1 MLLEQS
7 FEVARPI
14 ATVWQAFQD
23 LRATASCIPGAEI
36 TEVEDNRKAAG
47 TFRIQLGPIK
57 AAFAGEAEIVRDD
70 ATYSGTITGSGRD
83 GKNASRVKSSVEYT
97 LVPVGD
103 AATRIDLKVDYNIAG
118 PLAQFSRG
126 GIVKDIAASITKMFA
141 TNLEAMLV
149 ASSAPA
155 APAPQPAAP
164 AGDAAP
170 PASAEPAPAQ
180 PAPRPAGPRPAAE
193 PQSLNLVSLLWSLL
207 WQRITGLFK
216 GGRS

>member
-14 ATVWQAFQD
+14 AVVWQAFQD

-70 ATYSGTITGSGRD
+70 ATHSGTITGSGRD
-83 GKNASRVKSSVEYT
+83 GKSASRVKSSVEYK
-97 LVPVGD
+97 LV
-103 AATRIDLKVDYNIAG
+103 ALSESTTRIDLKVDYNIAG

-126 GIVKDIAASITKMFA
+126 GIVKDIAASITRMFA
-141 TNLEAMLV
+141 GNLEAML
-149 ASSAPA
+149 ATA
-155 APAPQPAAP
+155 APATAA
-164 AGDAAP
+164 
-170 PASAEPAPAQ
+170 AEPASSSAGTVPSA
-180 PAPRPAGPRPAAE
+180 APSASAHPMPPRPAAE
-193 PQSLNLVSLLWSLL
+193 TQSLNLVSLLWSALR
-207 WQRITGLFK
+207 QRIARLFGAGK
-216 GGRS
+216 H